1 MLISGGSRSS
11 ARRGGGGSGHP
22 DPEIRRPGL
31 KKNFFRLF
39 GLQFGLQIRGGT
51 GPLPWI
57 HHWLFCVGDVLEA
70 TATSFP
76 GNEVETDGLQNS
88 LESRDLKRIGRA
100 Q

>member
-1 MLISGGSRSS
+1 MLISGGSKPS
-11 ARRGGGGSGHP
+11 ARRGGRRSGHP

-31 KKNFFRLF
+31 KKIFSALRASVWSTNKR
-39 GLQFGLQIRGGT
+39 GT

-70 TATSFP
+70 TVTSFP
-76 GNEVETDGLQNS
+76 GNEVETNGLQNP
-88 LESRDLKRIGRA
+88 LESRDPKRIGRA